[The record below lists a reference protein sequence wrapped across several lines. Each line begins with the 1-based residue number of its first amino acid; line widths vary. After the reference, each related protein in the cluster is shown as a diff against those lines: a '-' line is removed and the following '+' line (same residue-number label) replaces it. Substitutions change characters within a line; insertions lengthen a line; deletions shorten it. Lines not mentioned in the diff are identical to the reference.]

1 MVETF
6 TITSILAVVGLFTLR
21 AAFKAREAARRNS
34 PGEVQRLRGQ
44 SEWLAHRLEVARREK
59 WGDDMIANMTR
70 EHAVVLAEIARVEL
84 ALRK

>member
-6 TITSILAVVGLFTLR
+6 TITSILAVIGLFTLR

-34 PGEVQRLRGQ
+34 PDEIQRLRGQ

-59 WGDDMIANMTR
+59 WGEDMIANMAR
-70 EHAVVLAEIARVEL
+70 EHAAALEQIAQVETG
-84 ALRK
+84 RRN